1 MAVVGKVLALI
12 GVFVCM
18 SLVAAGCGDSSSSTT
33 PTAAGDD
40 ESAAGSATA
49 GGNTG
54 GDSKGSGSG
63 SGSGSQGG
71 DSGGSG
77 SVAGS
82 GGSGGSSGSGT
93 PAVGGGGPENNDNG
107 APLGSNSSKTGDNSI
122 QSYGTSAEGAQKAAT
137 AAAMRS
143 FVLAI
148 ADRDY
153 AKVCAGLAQQI
164 RSGLEQSDKPCPE
177 LLEKLLIIP
186 PAEALRAANGT
197 VTNVRVGGGNAFVLF
212 RPVGADHINF
222 FVLTVENGEWKSL
235 GLTIGSPVDPSQAL
249 PE

>member
-1 MAVVGKVLALI
+1 MAAVGRLLALV
-12 GVFVCM
+12 GVFVCV
-18 SLVAAGCGDSSSSTT
+18 SLVAAACGDSSSSTA

-49 GGNTG
+49 RENVGR
-54 GDSKGSGSG
+54 DSTG

-77 SVAGS
+77 GS
-82 GGSGGSSGSGT
+82 GSIAGSGGSSGSGT
-93 PAVGGGGPENNDNG
+93 PAVGGGGPGSNDNG
-107 APLGSNSSKTGDNSI
+107 APLGSNTSKNGDNSI
-122 QSYGTSAEGAQKAAT
+122 QTYGTSAEGAQKAAT
-137 AAAMRS
+137 ATAMRS
-143 FVLAI
+143 FILAI

-164 RSGLEQSDKPCPE
+164 RSGLAQSDKPCPE
-177 LLEKLLIIP
+177 LLKKLLIIP
-186 PAEALRAANGT
+186 PAEARRAANGT